1 MIDNRK
7 LDIIRLM
14 AKGKAREMAQNYR
27 AFMSAERSGYDG
39 TDGRRGEENPIQP
52 EDVGGEVQEPGQEV
66 AEQVY
71 GEAGGQLG

>member
-39 TDGRRGEENPIQP
+39 DTGERGSDLEEP